1 MSVSGIFKSH
11 PAEIFTKI
19 KLGRVRNHLK
29 APRTTIRWNRD
40 HEPR

>member
-19 KLGRVRNHLK
+19 KLGRVRNNI
-29 APRTTIRWNRD
+29 AGI
-40 HEPR
+40 